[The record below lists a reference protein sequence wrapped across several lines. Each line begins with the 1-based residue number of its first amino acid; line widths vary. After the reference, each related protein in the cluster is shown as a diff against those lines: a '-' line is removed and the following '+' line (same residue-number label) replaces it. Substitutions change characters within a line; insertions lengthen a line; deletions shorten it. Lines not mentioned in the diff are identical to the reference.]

1 MGVKMIYRVPDEI
14 VRKLNKMEPNKLAY
28 KNLNFSINL
37 QLDSSQMLQFLNEA
51 FESGY
56 EQAVKEMKRFFDI
69 KQVNHEHIWTNKNS
83 FI

>member
-1 MGVKMIYRVPDEI
+1 MFKYRVPDEI

-28 KNLNFSINL
+28 KNLNFLINL

-56 EQAVKEMKRFFDI
+56 KQAVKEMKEYFGI
-69 KQVNHEHIWTNKNS
+69 KGNGIHES
-83 FI
+83 

>member
-1 MGVKMIYRVPDEI
+1 MFKYRVPDEI

-28 KNLNFSINL
+28 KNLNFLINL

-56 EQAVKEMKRFFDI
+56 KQAVKEMKEYFGI
-69 KQVNHEHIWTNKNS
+69 KGNGIHV
-83 FI
+83 

>member
-1 MGVKMIYRVPDEI
+1 MFKYRVPDEI

-28 KNLNFSINL
+28 KNLNFPINL

-56 EQAVKEMKRFFDI
+56 KQAVKEMKEYFGI
-69 KQVNHEHIWTNKNS
+69 KGNGIHES
-83 FI
+83 

>member
-1 MGVKMIYRVPDEI
+1 MFKYRVPDEI

-28 KNLNFSINL
+28 KNLNFPINL

-56 EQAVKEMKRFFDI
+56 KQAIKEMKEYFGI
-69 KQVNHEHIWTNKNS
+69 KGNGIHES
-83 FI
+83 

>member
-1 MGVKMIYRVPDEI
+1 MGLKMIYRVPDEI

-28 KNLNFSINL
+28 KNLNFPINL

-56 EQAVKEMKRFFDI
+56 KQAVKEVKEYFGI
-69 KQVNHEHIWTNKNS
+69 KGN
-83 FI
+83 

>member
-1 MGVKMIYRVPDEI
+1 MIYRVPDEI

-28 KNLNFSINL
+28 KNLNFPINL

-56 EQAVKEMKRFFDI
+56 NQAVKEMKRFFDI
-69 KQVNHEHIWTNKNS
+69 K
-83 FI
+83 

>member
-1 MGVKMIYRVPDEI
+1 MIYRVPDEI

-28 KNLNFSINL
+28 KNLNFPINL

-56 EQAVKEMKRFFDI
+56 KQAVKEMKRFFDV
-69 KQVNHEHIWTNKNS
+69 K
-83 FI
+83 